1 MKTITAA
8 LRRLLDW
15 LTEQQPSPEQTLSPR
30 DWFDLPAHHPACDTC
45 H

>member
-1 MKTITAA
+1 MKIIANA

-15 LTEQQPSPEQTLSPR
+15 LGEQEPSREHTLSPR
-30 DWFDLPAHHPACDTC
+30 DWFDLPTHHPACDTC